1 MPRTA
6 GERRDLDREFSP
18 SSLVDDLGA
27 HFDRYAADSAR
38 ARATL
43 TVHRDLSCGP
53 LPEQTLDYFPAAD
66 AGAPLLVF
74 VHGGYW
80 QELSKS
86 EAAFAA
92 RDFVAAGIAFAALGY
107 GLAPAHSMRQI
118 TAAAGESLR
127 RVCTGLGELPG
138 APGAVHLAGHSAGA
152 HLVASALLD
161 SGGWERVGTT
171 ASAAVSSAT
180 LISGVYDLELLR
192 HTYVND
198 ALGMDAGEAREC
210 SPMRRLPGAGGL
222 LPETGGPLPGAEPG
236 GLDLPPLVVAR
247 GENETSEFARQQ
259 REFVR
264 RARLGGA
271 EVTDLVV
278 RGRHHFDLPFDLG
291 VTASEL
297 GAVVRRVICSRGPVR
312 GGSGWGGGQS
322 GSGGRGGAGTLES

>member
-1 MPRTA
+1 M
-6 GERRDLDREFSP
+6 
-18 SSLVDDLGA
+18 DDLSA
-27 HFDRYAADSAR
+27 HLDRYAADSAR

-53 LPEQTLDYFPAAD
+53 LPEQTFDYFPAAD
-66 AGAPLLVF
+66 PGAPLLVF

-107 GLAPAHSMRQI
+107 GLAPAHSMRQV
-118 TAAAGESLR
+118 TAAATESLR
-127 RVCTGLGELPG
+127 RVCTGLVGLPG

-161 SGGWERVGTT
+161 TEGWRRAGTGP
-171 ASAAVSSAT
+171 SAAVSSAT

-198 ALGMDAGEAREC
+198 ALGMDDEEAREC
-210 SPMRRLPGAGGL
+210 SPMRLLPGAGGAL
-222 LPETGGPLPGAEPG
+222 CGAGPTGPEGVLRGAGPV

-247 GENETSEFARQQ
+247 GENETGEFACQQ

-264 RARLGGA
+264 RVRLGGA

-278 RGRHHFDLPFDLG
+278 RGRHHFDLPFDVG
-291 VTASEL
+291 DPTTEL
-297 GAVVRRVICSRGPVR
+297 GAVVRRMMRRVICSRGPVG
-312 GGSGWGGGQS
+312 GGSGWGGGKS